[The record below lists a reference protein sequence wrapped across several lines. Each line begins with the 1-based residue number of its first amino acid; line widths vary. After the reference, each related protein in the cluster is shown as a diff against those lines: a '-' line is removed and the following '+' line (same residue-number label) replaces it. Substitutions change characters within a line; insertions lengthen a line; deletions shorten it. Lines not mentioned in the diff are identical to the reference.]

1 MNAIRFSAFFA
12 ACFLYGFFGSPTPD
26 SFGLPEL
33 LIGGLLVLSVGI
45 GNGAS
50 SVFYWKNRPLWFS
63 FGQCFLVY
71 GLVTSTLT
79 GVAGGHHWTGVLRDI
94 VPFLFLFLPL
104 FFYPVLRS
112 YPRGFVYILSGYLLI
127 GLVFSLRSF
136 LLQSELCWFGC
147 EAFLYLEN
155 MPSVLFAALYFIGTG
170 TCLLVL
176 RGERIGGFGKAIL
189 CLCLSISPLIVMS
202 LTLQRA
208 SLGAV
213 VLYVCLIG
221 AFLFYYKP
229 LRVSLLAMIFA
240 GFSVLFFMDAI
251 EAGGALADKTSLV
264 GLNNRPQET
273 KAVWDVVSANPFTLF
288 FGAGWGAQ
296 FNSPA
301 VGGLYVNFT
310 HNFFTSVLLKCGVCG
325 LVLAM
330 LYIGALLRQ
339 AMFLVFSNPLLGL
352 ACLAP
357 FLIDISLYAS
367 FKSLD
372 FGVLLL
378 LIVSGLIYFDQSES
392 NSISKGVHASS
403 DHSVP

>member
-1 MNAIRFSAFFA
+1 MNAIRFLALFS
-12 ACFLYGFFGSPTPD
+12 ACFLYAFFGSPTPD
-26 SFGLPEL
+26 SFGISEL
-33 LIGGLLVLSVGI
+33 SVGFLLVVSVGI
-45 GNGAS
+45 GNGAGTI
-50 SVFYWKNRPLWFS
+50 FCWRNRSLWFS

-71 GLVTSTLT
+71 GLVVSTLA
-79 GVAGGHHWTGVLRDI
+79 GVVGGHHWTGVFRDI
-94 VPFLFLFLPL
+94 IPFLFLFLPL
-104 FFYPVLRS
+104 FFYPLLSR
-112 YPRGFVYILSGYLLI
+112 YPQGFLYIFSGYLVI
-127 GLVFSLRSF
+127 GVVFSVRSI
-136 LLQSELCWFGC
+136 LLQSELCWLGC

-155 MPSVLFAALYFIGTG
+155 MPSVLFAALYFIGAG
-170 TCLLVL
+170 ACLLVL
-176 RGERIGGFGKAIL
+176 QGERFGKAGKGLLLIAM
-189 CLCLSISPLIVMS
+189 SVPPLIVMS

-208 SLGAV
+208 SLGSV
-213 VLYVCLIG
+213 VLFVCLIG

-229 LRVSLLAMIFA
+229 MRVFCLLIIFS
-240 GFSVLFFMDAI
+240 GILVLFMNDVLH
-251 EAGGALADKTSLV
+251 AGGALVDKTELV
-264 GLNNRPQET
+264 GFNNRPQET
-273 KAVWDVVSANPFTLF
+273 QAVWDVVSANPITLF

-330 LYIGALLRQ
+330 LYIAALLGEVMRL
-339 AMFLVFSNPLLGL
+339 FLRNPVLGL

-372 FGVLLL
+372 FGMLLL
-378 LIVSGLIYFDQSES
+378 LIVSGLIYFRQSES
-392 NSISKGVHASS
+392 YSISKGVHASS